1 MKRRIGKY
9 EFDSVAELEAAIDSL
24 GFETDENGSKY
35 PTHKHLIIR
44 LGNIVITPGEYDSD
58 GNEVVAPILSDKHH
72 VDVLWK
78 GLQGA
83 PIMEEI
89 TTIDENGDEVVEEI
103 ISDYE
108 EPTHPIGWGEKAV
121 DVQGEGLH
129 SFLGMKYTE
138 LKL

>member
-9 EFDSVAELEAAIDSL
+9 EFDSLAELEAAIDSL
-24 GFETDENGSKY
+24 GFETDENGSKH
-35 PTHKHLIIR
+35 PTHKHTIVK

-58 GNEVVAPILSDKHH
+58 GNELVAPILSDKYH

-83 PIMEEI
+83 PIVEIVDEEEMI
-89 TTIDENGDEVVEEI
+89 VG
-103 ISDYE
+103 YE
-108 EPTHPIGWGEKAV
+108 EPTHPVGWGEKAV
-121 DVQGEGLH
+121 EVNDEGLH
-129 SFLGMKYTE
+129 SFLGLKYTE